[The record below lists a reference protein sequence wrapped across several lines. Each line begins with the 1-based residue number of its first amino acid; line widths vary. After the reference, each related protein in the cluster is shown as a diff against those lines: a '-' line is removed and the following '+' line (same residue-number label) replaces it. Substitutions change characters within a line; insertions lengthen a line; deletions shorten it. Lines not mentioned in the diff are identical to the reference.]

1 MKKFAF
7 SLQSVLDLQLKMED
21 QEKQAFREATMKL
34 AEEED
39 LLRELIKQRE
49 GYENDL
55 KEALSGVLDVL
66 KVNSIKHSI
75 DVMKSKIRTQ
85 MIAVHIAEKNVEAA
99 RIRLTE
105 AMVNRKTYEKMR
117 EKAFEEYKKEA
128 EAEESKEID
137 ELVSFRHAVSE

>member
-7 SLQSVLDLQLKMED
+7 SLQSVLNLQLKIED

-34 AEEED
+34 TEEED
-39 LLRELIKQRE
+39 KLRELMRQRD
-49 GYENDL
+49 GYENDF
-55 KEALSGVLDVL
+55 KEALSGVLDVV

-75 DVMKSKIRTQ
+75 DVMKSRIRTQ

>member
-7 SLQSVLDLQLKMED
+7 SLQSVLNLQLKIED

-34 AEEED
+34 TEEED
-39 LLRELIKQRE
+39 KLRELMRQRD

-55 KEALSGVLDVL
+55 KEALSGVLDVV

-75 DVMKSKIRTQ
+75 DVMKSRIRTQ

>member
-99 RIRLTE
+99 KIRLTE

>member
-7 SLQSVLDLQLKMED
+7 SLQSVLNLQLKIEE
-21 QEKQAFREATMKL
+21 QEKQVFREMSMKL
-34 AEEED
+34 AEEEEK
-39 LLRELIKQRE
+39 LRELMNQRE

-55 KEALSGVLDVL
+55 KEALNGVLDVT
-66 KVNSIKHSI
+66 KVNNIKHSI
-75 DVMKSKIRTQ
+75 DVMKSRIRTQ
-85 MIAVHIAEKNVEAA
+85 MIAVHVAEKNVEAA

-105 AMVNRKTYEKMR
+105 AVVNRKTYEKMR

-128 EAEESKEID
+128 EAEEGKEID

>member
-7 SLQSVLDLQLKMED
+7 SLQSVLNLQLKIED
-21 QEKQAFREATMKL
+21 QEKQAFREASAKL
-34 AEEED
+34 LEEED
-39 LLRELIKQRE
+39 KLRELMSQRD

-55 KEALSGVLDVL
+55 KEALSGKLDFVE
-66 KVNSIKHSI
+66 VNSIKHSI
-75 DVMKSKIRTQ
+75 DIMKSRIRTQ
-85 MIAVHIAEKNVEAA
+85 MIAVHVAEKNVEAA

-105 AMVNRKTYEKMR
+105 AVVNRKTYEIMR

-137 ELVSFRHAVSE
+137 ELVSFRHTLND